1 MVTAMWYVLRTGVP
15 WRDLPERFGRWSSVY
30 TRFHRWCQSGLW
42 VRLFRRLR
50 FHAWSKIRSLDCSHV
65 KVHADGANP
74 VGGQA
79 SQAMG
84 RIKGGLNTKVVAIV
98 DILG

>member
-30 TRFHRWCQSGLW
+30 TRFRRWCQSGLW

-84 RIKGGLNTKVVAIV
+84 RTKGGLNTKVVAIV
-98 DILG
+98 DTLG